1 MYYRLNAGEFPYAT
15 SVFPIGFR
23 KGSGEVALRGFNLG
37 GELKLSVAGQAI
49 QEIGDRAAQFPVLVT
64 TAIGLHQSGQRGPA
78 APLYQKILVQQQD
91 NASALHL
98 LGVLHN
104 QQGQRARHYRQQQSL
119 HGLASPSQW

>member
-1 MYYRLNAGEFPYAT
+1 PRWRRPFSGLCVTYSVIVLPTARSDKVQAT
-15 SVFPIGFR
+15 
-23 KGSGEVALRGFNLG
+23 EVVRSMNDLL
-37 GELKLSVAGQAI
+37 
-49 QEIGDRAAQFPVLVT
+49 T

-104 QQGQRARHYRQQQSL
+104 QQGQRARAVEEKGGHQ
-119 HGLASPSQW
+119 